1 MERKCKR
8 RESVSRERG
17 GEGGEREKAG
27 MQRAKASHPPLVC
40 VISWGRAR
48 YQGKSCC
55 VVRSADS
62 FVSSA
67 PYCRGSVDGGRFQRE
82 WENSGVDV

>member
-1 MERKCKR
+1 
-8 RESVSRERG
+8 
-17 GEGGEREKAG
+17 
-27 MQRAKASHPPLVC
+27 MQRAKASHPPLVS
-40 VISWGRAR
+40 VISRGRAR

-67 PYCRGSVDGGRFQRE
+67 PYCRGSVDGTRFQRE
-82 WENSGVDV
+82 GKKSGVDVYIPSPFL